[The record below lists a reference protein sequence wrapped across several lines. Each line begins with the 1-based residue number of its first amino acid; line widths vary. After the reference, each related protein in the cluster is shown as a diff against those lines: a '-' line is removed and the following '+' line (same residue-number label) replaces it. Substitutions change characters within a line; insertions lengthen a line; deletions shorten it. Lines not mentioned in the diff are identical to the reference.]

1 MRTINKLIIVLF
13 LILNFGSSSFAENN
27 FFEEGKNKYN
37 EQKYEESKFL
47 FQRSIVFN
55 PKDKD
60 SYLYLA
66 KIYNFEEN
74 KREEQKNIDTVL
86 LLDPKNEEA
95 NYMLMEIEL
104 KRSNYSKVKE
114 LADNFSKIC
123 NKLCDKKNSIL
134 ESLKNQWKQI
144 AIHSKSEPGR
154 FRTDSSHIPG
164 AKVSAVERGTDAL
177 LRQIAAIGPHTKAWS
192 ESVIQSRGVQGVR
205 VLAGLKA
212 LAGRHQSDALEQACE
227 TALTYGANRLK
238 SIRNLLK
245 RPASQI
251 QQPLPFIEEHP
262 IIRPLSDYS
271 VESLN
276 AFRKERDHEHDTP

>member
-27 FFEEGKNKYN
+27 FFEEGKNKYD

-95 NYMLMEIEL
+95 IYNLAKL
-104 KRSNYSKVKE
+104 KLDSSDYKKSKE
-114 LADNFSKIC
+114 LN
-123 NKLCDKKNSIL
+123 NLLNNLCDKFCGQSQKLEIEIKNL
-134 ESLKNQWKQI
+134 
-144 AIHSKSEPGR
+144 SK
-154 FRTDSSHIPG
+154 
-164 AKVSAVERGTDAL
+164 K
-177 LRQIAAIGPHTKAWS
+177 
-192 ESVIQSRGVQGVR
+192 
-205 VLAGLKA
+205 
-212 LAGRHQSDALEQACE
+212 
-227 TALTYGANRLK
+227 
-238 SIRNLLK
+238 
-245 RPASQI
+245 
-251 QQPLPFIEEHP
+251 
-262 IIRPLSDYS
+262 
-271 VESLN
+271 
-276 AFRKERDHEHDTP
+276 